1 MKRFKL
7 FSTLFLIGLLAY
19 VIIGL
24 YTNNP
29 NPKTTIWLQKQGYL
43 PFPAALVTEGGYEHD
58 ITPMGKNQDSVFA
71 GDAVC
76 LIAGESNS
84 QYSYVYIKPE
94 PDQRSAAQNAW
105 MKVGLGYSAIS
116 ILTLVLFVVLAVL
129 TLKVI
134 AGFIREQV
142 FDRTQSVR
150 LTWSA
155 ICLMLCE
162 ACRIGSAAVL
172 YLLAKQHLHLEG
184 WKVVFPEVN
193 IGGIV
198 VALLLLLLN
207 ELLRK
212 ATQFKKENDLTI

>member
-84 QYSYVYIKPE
+84 HQHIDPCPIRCAGGTYPE
-94 PDQRSAAQNAW
+94 SDCRIYP
-105 MKVGLGYSAIS
+105 
-116 ILTLVLFVVLAVL
+116 
-129 TLKVI
+129 
-134 AGFIREQV
+134 
-142 FDRTQSVR
+142 RTSVR
-150 LTWSA
+150 PHPVGTPDLERHLPDAVRGLPDRLGSGA
-155 ICLMLCE
+155 VPARQAAPASGRLESGLP
-162 ACRIGSAAVL
+162 RSQHRRHRGGSAAV
-172 YLLAKQHLHLEG
+172 ALERTASESHPVQ
-184 WKVVFPEVN
+184 K
-193 IGGIV
+193 
-198 VALLLLLLN
+198 
-207 ELLRK
+207 RK
-212 ATQFKKENDLTI
+212 RLNDLTICRLL